1 MSREGENRTSKLLA
15 IFGILHMGYARSRYR
30 SNPWQPQ
37 AHQQVCDYLSVAFP
51 PTIAPLLDASCTVI
65 VQQMESRCCKRGDM
79 RMQQF
84 VLSTPPWVRKT
95 LLVALASIITVAN
108 SGFSKPIWIDEFL
121 HFAFGA
127 LTLSEVLS
135 VIRETTGSGVNWGQT
150 GAYFFANY
158 VTGNLFGASLWA
170 LRLPSIFSGLALLAA
185 AAWFIRGRGFGTF
198 WQAFAIATVASQTTL
213 MYYVGEARPYLPM
226 AAAVTAVLAVFATP
240 VQLQGHW
247 MTRLLAWFGIVVG
260 AVIHPYWLP
269 FAGVIV
275 VFVLWIQAGEQRPLR
290 VSLREL
296 PHIRLLYLGCAFY
309 VVMARL
315 TWANGAVTPVFDP
328 LQFVVSVENAART
341 LASTHLTAI
350 VSISPFLAVVVV
362 ASLAAF
368 ALRLEP
374 RLRAPILLVAMGL
387 TSSAALA
394 GLSFFRSYWILQRQ
408 WVGGMALVALGLAW
422 AAAELWSSPAPRRGS
437 AQRIL
442 AATLM
447 AAIGVGFI
455 SDLRLQLGA
464 VWGHREAM
472 ARYQEDGESAR
483 ELLKVDRDFVRAANV
498 NAVKGGPVWRN
509 HATYYGIEQ
518 GP

>member
-1 MSREGENRTSKLLA
+1 MRPQQ
-15 IFGILHMGYARSRYR
+15 IFS
-30 SNPWQPQ
+30 
-37 AHQQVCDYLSVAFP
+37 
-51 PTIAPLLDASCTVI
+51 
-65 VQQMESRCCKRGDM
+65 
-79 RMQQF
+79 
-84 VLSTPPWVRKT
+84 STPSWGRKT
-95 LLVALASIITVAN
+95 LLVALASIITLAN

-121 HFAFGA
+121 HFAFGS
-127 LTLSEVLS
+127 LTLSEMLS
-135 VIRETTGSGVNWGQT
+135 VIRQTTGSGVNWGQT
-150 GAYFFANY
+150 GTYFFANY

-185 AAWFIRGRGFGTF
+185 AAWFMRGRGFGTF
-198 WQAFAIATVASQTTL
+198 WQAFAVATVASQTTL
-213 MYYVGEARPYLPM
+213 MYYFGEARPYLPM
-226 AAAVTAVLAVFATP
+226 AAAVTAVLSVFATP
-240 VQLQGHW
+240 LELQRHW
-247 MTRLLAWFGIVVG
+247 MTRFLAWFGIVVG
-260 AVIHPYWLP
+260 AVMHPYWLP
-269 FAGVIV
+269 FAGAIV

-290 VSLREL
+290 VTFREL
-296 PHIRLLYLGCAFY
+296 PHIRLLYLGCMFY

-315 TWANGAVTPVFDP
+315 TWAKSGAATHVSDP
-328 LQFVVSVENAART
+328 LEFMVSFENAARI

-350 VSISPFLAVVVV
+350 VSISPFLAVVIF

-374 RLRAPILLVAMGL
+374 RLRAPTLLVALGL

-394 GLSFFRSYWILQRQ
+394 GLSFLRSYWILQRQ

-422 AAAELWSSPAPRRGS
+422 AAAELWSSPAPRRGG

-442 AATLM
+442 AATLV
-447 AAIGVGFI
+447 AAMGVGFI

-464 VWGHREAM
+464 VRGHREVM

-483 ELLKVDRDFVRAANV
+483 ELLRVDRDFVRAANV
-498 NAVKGGPVWRN
+498 NAVKGGPVWRD